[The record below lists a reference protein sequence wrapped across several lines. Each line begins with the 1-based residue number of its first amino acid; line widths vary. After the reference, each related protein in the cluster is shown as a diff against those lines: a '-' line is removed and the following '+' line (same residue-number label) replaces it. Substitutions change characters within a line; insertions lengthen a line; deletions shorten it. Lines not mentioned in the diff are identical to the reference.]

1 MSMSSR
7 PRLVALAV
15 VLIAVGLAAAVGCE
29 KAGSTTATTAKGAEE
44 QYGKKLVGVWEGSEE
59 LAPGKS
65 ETVTVEFKADQGFKV
80 AMGPF
85 DMTGTWKLVK
95 EEGKTVTVETEVT
108 MPGFGE
114 EKKPGKSNKQTFTV
128 TFEDANTVVMAEV
141 GGKPD
146 PKKLKRKS

>member
-7 PRLVALAV
+7 PRLVALAA
-15 VLIAVGLAAAVGCE
+15 VLIAVGLTAAAGCE
-29 KAGSTTATTAKGAEE
+29 KAGTTTASSAKGEE
-44 QYGKKLVGVWEGSEE
+44 PYGKKLVGVWEGSEE

-85 DMTGTWKLVK
+85 DMTGTWKLLK

-108 MPGFGE
+108 MPAFGE
-114 EKKPGKSNKQTFTV
+114 AKGPGKSDKKTFTV
-128 TFEDANTVVMAEV
+128 AFEDADTVVMTEV